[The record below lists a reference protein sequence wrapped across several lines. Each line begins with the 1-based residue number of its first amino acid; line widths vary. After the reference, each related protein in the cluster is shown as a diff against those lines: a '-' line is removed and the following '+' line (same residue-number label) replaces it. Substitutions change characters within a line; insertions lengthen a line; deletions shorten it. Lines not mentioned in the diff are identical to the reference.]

1 MQNKFLC
8 CSAILAPPPLFLIF
22 LSLFFYFER
31 EREKE
36 HTSGEG
42 AERER
47 IPSTGSAE
55 PDVGLKLMNCEI
67 MT

>member
-1 MQNKFLC
+1 MFV
-8 CSAILAPPPLFLIF
+8 
-22 LSLFFYFER
+22 YFER
-31 EREKE
+31 ERKSK
-36 HTSGEG
+36 HTSRVG

-47 IPSTGSAE
+47 GRERISSRLHTISME